1 MQQLDSGK
9 AENERGRVTRAEFA
23 DIYKDLATRPEIYF
37 LMVRYANKDYL
48 TWEDMQMF
56 LETEQGVSG
65 LPLVCT
71 LTYRSANWHHTEHL
85 RGVDGE
91 VRTVGGGT
99 PKPPH
104 DCGW

>member
-9 AENERGRVTRAEFA
+9 VEDERGRVTRGEFA

-65 LPLVCT
+65 LPRARL
-71 LTYRSANWHHTEHL
+71 LTTRSADGHHTRHL
-85 RGVDGE
+85 
-91 VRTVGGGT
+91 
-99 PKPPH
+99 
-104 DCGW
+104 